1 MSAAGRCPTAL
12 GLPEPASRPALPPRA
27 LPADHEIAASKAAAP
42 ILAMFR
48 DLAGFAGE
56 GRKLTQKG
64 NLTLADA
71 RVLVDLL
78 GTGDTMD
85 GRHGDRTLRTR
96 SAADLPRLRLVFG
109 WAKKAGILRVR
120 HGKVIATRLG
130 HELGRGLPASSDE
143 LFDRAADALVALG
156 PLTAQRDPSWAFAW
170 PEVNELLDQLAVHLL
185 ISPYVARCAVPVEE
199 LADAAADAV
208 LRAFEFGSLTDKLV
222 AVRVAVDVVVILE
235 AFELAG
241 VVRRIGADVT
251 DPESGQQLGRSVEL
265 TPAGAVTV
273 RRLLVESG
281 YDAPGAG
288 RFADATAADLLAGT
302 DHGEFPAL
310 WAEIEAWLGRRDPE
324 KAAAEMAE
332 AVRELEDPALR
343 NLALAVMGDIG
354 AGIAEPFVRALAAE
368 PASRGFA
375 LCWLVEQ
382 ELEDEQVLF
391 DPAEVYPFVD
401 VLVHRLVMA
410 GPEGL
415 ASTLALAGDQDRQI
429 SVIGQLWRAP
439 SAATETVLA
448 AIGET
453 HPARAVAKAARKAMF
468 RRRGLMAGR

>member
-1 MSAAGRCPTAL
+1 
-12 GLPEPASRPALPPRA
+12 
-27 LPADHEIAASKAAAP
+27 
-42 ILAMFR
+42 
-48 DLAGFAGE
+48 
-56 GRKLTQKG
+56 
-64 NLTLADA
+64 
-71 RVLVDLL
+71 
-78 GTGDTMD
+78 
-85 GRHGDRTLRTR
+85 
-96 SAADLPRLRLVFG
+96 
-109 WAKKAGILRVR
+109 
-120 HGKVIATRLG
+120 
-130 HELGRGLPASSDE
+130 
-143 LFDRAADALVALG
+143 
-156 PLTAQRDPSWAFAW
+156 
-170 PEVNELLDQLAVHLL
+170 
-185 ISPYVARCAVPVEE
+185 
-199 LADAAADAV
+199 
-208 LRAFEFGSLTDKLV
+208 
-222 AVRVAVDVVVILE
+222 
-235 AFELAG
+235 
-241 VVRRIGADVT
+241 
-251 DPESGQQLGRSVEL
+251 
-265 TPAGAVTV
+265 VTV

-281 YDAPGAG
+281 YDAPAAG